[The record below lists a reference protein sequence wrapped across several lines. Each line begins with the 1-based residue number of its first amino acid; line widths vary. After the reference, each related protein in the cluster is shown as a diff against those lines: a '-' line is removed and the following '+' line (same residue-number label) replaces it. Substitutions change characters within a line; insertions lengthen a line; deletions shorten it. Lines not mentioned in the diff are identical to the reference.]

1 MPVVQ
6 KFNYPKT
13 ESEFNNIR
21 EEMYLTT
28 KSLIEQGQKPSFKGL
43 LEIIKSEVVLV
54 SAIHKLKANKGSRT
68 PGSTDKTI
76 TDILEQD
83 YVDVVEWVRKALDN
97 YKPLPV
103 RRKWIDKPGKKEKRP
118 LGIPDIADR
127 VIQEMV
133 RQVIEPILEAQF
145 FEHSYGFRPMREA
158 GMAMERTTNIIHNTG
173 YHWIIE
179 GDISKFFDEVNH
191 TILLKKLY
199 GMGIKDRRVLMI
211 IKQMLKAGIMKEIA
225 TNPIGTPQ
233 GGVISPLLANVY
245 LDTFDKW
252 VVREWERKKTRKNY
266 STPTNLFKAL
276 RKTNMKPAFLVR
288 YADDWIL
295 VTSSKS
301 NAEKWKKRIKHY
313 LGINLKLRLSE
324 EKTKITNIKNNC
336 ISFVGIDL
344 KVVKDKS
351 KKYGYFVKS
360 KPNPDKLKRKV
371 KEIHQDIMKS
381 RNFQNKEQLVHN
393 LNLINSKIRGLVNYY
408 QMSTWVNDS
417 LIKYDETLAYAA
429 YKSLKRNKIAKWM
442 PAKLVNNLTGVHQE
456 YNSAVPAFEYKG
468 LKIGFTRLAFSKWK
482 KVPLKTQDEVPFTR
496 KGRMLH
502 QKRVGTKPPKE
513 RADALISIELSR
525 LISEGKSRKLYNFEY
540 LINRPYAFNRD
551 KGKCRVCGEFLAVY
565 DVHTHHINPNLPIS
579 LVNKVGNLASTHEKC
594 HDDIHNKKKD
604 EKDFPPSV
612 WKKIKGFREKLK

>member
-1 MPVVQ
+1 MLVVQ
-6 KFNYPKT
+6 EFNYPKT
-13 ESEFNNIR
+13 EKEFNKIR

-28 KSLIEQGQKPSFKGL
+28 KSLMEQGKKPCFKGL
-43 LEIIKSEVVLV
+43 LEIIKSEVVIV

-68 PGSTDKTI
+68 PGSSDQTI

-83 YVDVVEWVRKALDN
+83 YVEVVNWVRKALDN

-127 VIQEMV
+127 VIQEIV

-199 GMGIKDRRVLMI
+199 GMGIKDKRVLMI
-211 IKQMLKAGIMKEIA
+211 IKQMLKAGIMNEVTK
-225 TNPIGTPQ
+225 NPIGTPQ

-252 VVREWERKKTRKNY
+252 VVREWERKKARKSY
-266 STPTNLFKAL
+266 SNPTNLFKAL

-295 VTSSKS
+295 ITSSKS
-301 NAEKWKKRIKHY
+301 NAEKWKKRINSY
-313 LGINLKLRLSE
+313 LGTNLKLRLSE
-324 EKTKITNIKNNC
+324 EKTKITNIKNNN
-336 ISFVGIDL
+336 ISFVGIEL

-360 KPNPDKLKRKV
+360 KPNGENLKRKV
-371 KEIHQDIMKS
+371 KEIHRDIKCA
-381 RNFQNKEQLVHN
+381 RNFHDKEQLVHN
-393 LNLINSKIRGLVNYY
+393 VNLINSKIRGLINYY
-408 QMSTWVNDS
+408 QMSIWVNKT
-417 LIKYDETLAYAA
+417 LKKYDDILAYAA
-429 YKSLKRNKIAKWM
+429 YKSLKRNKIGKWV
-442 PAKLVNNLTGVHQE
+442 PAKMVNNLQGVHQD
-456 YNSAVPAFEYKG
+456 YKFAIPAFEYKG
-468 LKIGFTRLAFSKWK
+468 MKIGFTRLAFSKWK
-482 KVPLKTQDEVPFTR
+482 KVPLKTQDEVPFTQ

-502 QKRVGTKPPKE
+502 QKRVGQKPPRE
-513 RADALISIELSR
+513 RADELISIELSR
-525 LISEGKSRKLYNFEY
+525 LISKGMSKKLYNFEY
-540 LINRPYAFNRD
+540 LMNRTYAFNRD
-551 KGKCRVCGEFLAVY
+551 KGKCRVCSEFLSTY
-565 DVHTHHINPNLPIS
+565 ETDTHHINPRLPLS
-579 LVNKVGNLASTHEKC
+579 MVNKVGNLASTHNQC
-594 HDDIHNKKKD
+594 HKDIHNKDKD
-604 EKDFPPSV
+604 ETHFPSNV